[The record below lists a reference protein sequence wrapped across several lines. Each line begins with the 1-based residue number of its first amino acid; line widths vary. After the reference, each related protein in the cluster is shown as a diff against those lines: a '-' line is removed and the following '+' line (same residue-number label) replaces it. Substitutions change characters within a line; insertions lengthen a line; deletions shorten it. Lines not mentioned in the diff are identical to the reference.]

1 MNQEASPQK
10 RQKVVALKYD
20 REKQAAPKVLAK
32 GQGAVAEK
40 ILETARKNGIPLYKD
55 PELIEILSQLD
66 VGLEI
71 QPELYQAV
79 AEVLIFIYKANQ
91 KKMNKNSKKPLMTL
105 PAKTIFSKP

>member
-1 MNQEASPQK
+1 MEEQKK

-20 REKQAAPKVLAK
+20 VEKQAAPKIIAK
-32 GQGAVAEK
+32 GQGLIADR
-40 ILETARKNGIPLYKD
+40 ILETARERGIPLYKD

-79 AEVLIFIYKANQ
+79 AEVLIFIYKMNR
-91 KKMNKNSKKPLMTL
+91 KKAAQMLGAKKQLSNLSTQTL
-105 PAKTIFSKP
+105 R

>member
-1 MNQEASPQK
+1 MEEPKK

-20 REKQAAPKVLAK
+20 IEKQSAPKVIAK
-32 GQGAVAEK
+32 GHGLIADR
-40 ILETARKNGIPLYKD
+40 ILETAREKGIPLYKD

-79 AEVLIFIYKANQ
+79 AEVLIFIYKMNQ
-91 KKMNKNSKKPLMTL
+91 KKAAQIQGAKKQLPKVSVQPLR
-105 PAKTIFSKP
+105 

>member
-1 MNQEASPQK
+1 MEEPPK

-20 REKQAAPKVLAK
+20 LEKQSAPRIIAK
-32 GQGAVAEK
+32 GQGLVATR
-40 ILETARKNGIPLYKD
+40 ILDTARDKGIPLYKD

-79 AEVLIFIYKANQ
+79 AEVLIFIYKMNQ
-91 KKMNKNSKKPLMTL
+91 KKVAQMQN
-105 PAKTIFSKP
+105 AKRPGQAQKSLLQP

>member
-1 MNQEASPQK
+1 MEEPKK

-20 REKQAAPKVLAK
+20 MAKQSAPRLIAK
-32 GQGAVAEK
+32 GQGAIADR
-40 ILETARKNGIPLYKD
+40 ILETAREKGIPLYED

-79 AEVLIFIYKANQ
+79 AEVLIFIYKTNQ
-91 KKMNKNSKKPLMTL
+91 KKAAQVLNSKRQLSNLSVTTKRLT
-105 PAKTIFSKP
+105 